1 MDILSYLEDDTF
13 SDLKYYFGGFTA
25 SSTNGFIKRIASFEE
40 RISDDFAY
48 NSFSIELNKEDI
60 SYDLKNGDEI
70 DIPKIS
76 DVSLGV
82 TVVGQS
88 KKIQENTR
96 I

>member
-1 MDILSYLEDDTF
+1 MSKRVLVQGEVTRSGYFELLEDDTF
-13 SDLKYYFGGFTA
+13 SDLKYYFGGFTAA

-76 DVSLGV
+76 DVS
-82 TVVGQS
+82 
-88 KKIQENTR
+88 
-96 I
+96 